1 MLIVYILYQRIWANT
16 YESIPHP
23 VGLVLFI
30 SNIIVEAR
38 DGKICGENNADNAI
52 RRALKIL
59 MECPFKSESDS
70 TKCPRSFYRCGNDNE
85 YLHKIPAIEILNKA
99 ASGQQTEID
108 QNIQGDR
115 ALANNN

>member
-1 MLIVYILYQRIWANT
+1 LLIVYILYQRIWANT

-30 SNIIVEAR
+30 SNIIVEAH
-38 DGKICGENNADNAI
+38 DGKIWGENNADNAI

-59 MECPFKSESDS
+59 MECPFKSESDCA
-70 TKCPRSFYRCGNDNE
+70 KCTRTFIDVGTIIEN
-85 YLHKIPAIEILNKA
+85 LHKIAAIEILNKA

>member
-1 MLIVYILYQRIWANT
+1 LLIVYILYQRIWANT

-30 SNIIVEAR
+30 SNIIVEAH
-38 DGKICGENNADNAI
+38 DGKIWGENNADNAI

-59 MECPFKSESDS
+59 IECPFKSESDCA
-70 TKCPRSFYRCGNDNE
+70 KCTRTFIDVGTIIE
-85 YLHKIPAIEILNKA
+85 YLHKIAAIEILNKA